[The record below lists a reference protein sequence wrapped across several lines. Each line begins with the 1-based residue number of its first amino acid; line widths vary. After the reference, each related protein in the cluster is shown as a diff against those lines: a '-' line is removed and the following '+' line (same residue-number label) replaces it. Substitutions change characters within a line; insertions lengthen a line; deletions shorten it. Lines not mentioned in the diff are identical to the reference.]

1 MFRSNDMEP
10 YKTTLA
16 RLVDQTLE
24 QLLTKKIKSG
34 FRNIGIWAFN
44 LKATN
49 GKIWPLEVCTITKM
63 NNVGSEED
71 YTSKEETKNTQQW
84 GEEFFVIELFH
95 IA

>member
-1 MFRSNDMEP
+1 
-10 YKTTLA
+10 
-16 RLVDQTLE
+16 
-24 QLLTKKIKSG
+24 
-34 FRNIGIWAFN
+34 